1 LTDPAPNSTVDPP
14 FLYEN
19 AIADV
24 PSFGPNTC
32 MVLRLINN
40 VFAGF
45 SSFLQQKI
53 AH

>member
-1 LTDPAPNSTVDPP
+1 LTAPAPNSTVDPP
-14 FLYEN
+14 FLYEY

-24 PSFGPNTC
+24 PYFGPNTC

-40 VFAGF
+40 DFAGF